1 MAEKSPKTPTSLTD
15 AQVFRLFKCAVK
27 DDDTLVDA
35 IIEKLFHTMKD
46 FDANRANGAVELIVD
61 RVAAANPMFRELL
74 NDLMPRRL
82 ASRVAA

>member
-1 MAEKSPKTPTSLTD
+1 MAETCGKIPTLTD

-27 DDDTLVDA
+27 DDDTLVDV

-46 FDANRANGAVELIVD
+46 FDANRANTTVELIVD
-61 RVAAANPMFRELL
+61 RDVAARPRFRELL
-74 NDLMPRRL
+74 NDLMPRQL